1 MSDYYLGSM
10 PLLVDE
16 QLKEIRMAGYAV
28 HINSLSGYDEWSI
41 QTNGPLGNV
50 GNIGYSLSM
59 GVYMVWQL
67 LCCPS
72 ELLSKIREE
81 PRELRGDLG

>member
-41 QTNGPLGNV
+41 QTNGPRGNV
-50 GNIGYSLSM
+50 GNIGYPLSM
-59 GVYMVWQL
+59 GVNMVWEL

-72 ELLSKIREE
+72 EMLSKIREE
-81 PRELRGDLG
+81 SRELKGEV